1 LLRCTSHCEGEGLNV
16 RQLPLDSLER
26 RTGERGNLRNTTF
39 QYTAPRHVTNVE
51 ECFFYHHMDLP
62 GLGEVGKGWDL
73 RKTIDGYLGHFD
85 FRGKRVLD
93 VGTASGFLS
102 FEMEKRGAEV
112 VSFDM
117 ASRAQWQLVPFRA
130 RGFDVPR
137 MHSAFEKRADPIR
150 NGYWLA
156 HRLLK
161 SRARVYYG
169 DIHNIPDDIGQFD
182 VVILGMVL
190 PHLREPF
197 YALAQT
203 ARLSRDAIIITQQ
216 APRDQGPIAYFIPN
230 TRMNPDSPETYAAW
244 WVFSEGCFREMLQV
258 LGFAIESVTW
268 QKHMCTGREPAG
280 EEECM
285 TMVARRVP

>member
-1 LLRCTSHCEGEGLNV
+1 MGADFKYAEPH
-16 RQLPLDSLER
+16 
-26 RTGERGNLRNTTF
+26 
-39 QYTAPRHVTNVE
+39 HVTNID
-51 ECFFYHHMDLP
+51 ECRFYHHMDLP

-73 RKTIDGYLGHFD
+73 RKTIDEYLGGFD

-93 VGTASGFLS
+93 VGTASGFLT

-117 ASRAQWQLVPFRA
+117 ASAAQWHLVPFRA
-130 RGFDVPR
+130 EGFDFAKAQANMETDV
-137 MHSAFEKRADPIR
+137 APIR
-150 NGYWLA
+150 KAYWLA

-169 DIHNIPDDIGQFD
+169 DIYSIPDEIGQFD
-182 VVILGMVL
+182 AVFLGMVL

-203 ARLSRDAIIITQQ
+203 ARLSRDAVIITQQ
-216 APRDQGPIAYFIPN
+216 APKDQAPIAYFIPN
-230 TRMNPDSPETYAAW
+230 ARMNPDTIETYAAW

-258 LGFAIESVTW
+258 LGFKIESVTW
-268 QKHMCTGREPAG
+268 KGHMCTGRHPAAP
-280 EEECM
+280 EECM
-285 TMVARRVP
+285 TMVARRVH